1 MIAPAELRAAPLL
14 ADLADGELEWLAGIA
29 GEVVLAPGEPLAMEG
44 DPADAMYVIL
54 EGEIQFSH
62 KGVPD
67 WGIFLGQPGELTGL
81 LPFSRMT
88 HYLGTV
94 RATVPTRLASIH
106 RDLFPEMFRRVPV
119 LEQRLVAALA
129 DRVREATR
137 AEQQRDKLLAL
148 GRLSAGLAH
157 ELNNPAS
164 AVKRG
169 AAQLRERLN
178 ALPRLTAALAGC
190 ALEAEQMRALA
201 ALQERKTRDGPAT
214 ALAPLDASDRGDEV
228 EAWLETR
235 GVADPWMLAE
245 TFVSSGV
252 ELDELRELE
261 GTLPPRSL
269 GDALA
274 WLASGLAA
282 ETMLRV
288 LEDSAGRISELVSAV
303 KSYSRMD
310 EVQARG
316 PVDVH
321 EGLESTLVML
331 AHRIREHGVRVE
343 RDYDPELP
351 HPWGSAGDL
360 NQVWTNL
367 VDNALDA
374 APRGGRLG
382 LRTAHRGGEVLVEVR
397 DDGPGIPPDIEDRV
411 WEPFFTTK
419 DVGEGTGLGLDI
431 VRRIV
436 VRQHSGVVTVQSRPG
451 DTCFQVRLPVHPAPR
466 PAVTAPAAEAPG
478 REVPV
483 APSAGPAPQA
493 GA

>member
-1 MIAPAELRAAPLL
+1 MITPAELRVAPLL
-14 ADLADGELEWLAGIA
+14 ADLEEGELGWLAGIA
-29 GEVVLAPGEPLAMEG
+29 GEVVLGPGQPLAVEG

-54 EGEIQFSH
+54 EGEIQFRRE
-62 KGVPD
+62 GVPD
-67 WGIFLGQPGELTGL
+67 SGIFLGEPGELTGL

-88 HYLGTV
+88 HYVGTV

-106 RDLFPEMFRRVPV
+106 RDRFPEMFRRVPV

-129 DRVREATR
+129 DRVRESTR

-157 ELNNPAS
+157 EMNNPAS
-164 AVKRG
+164 AVRRG

-190 ALEAEQMRALA
+190 SLDAEQMRELA

-214 ALAPLDASDRGDEV
+214 PLAPLDASDREDEV
-228 EAWLETR
+228 EAWLRAR
-235 GVADPWMLAE
+235 GVPDPWMLAE
-245 TFVSSGV
+245 TFVSSAV
-252 ELDELRELE
+252 ELDELRGLE
-261 GTLPPRSL
+261 ETLPARSL

-282 ETMLRV
+282 ELMLRS
-288 LEDSAGRISELVSAV
+288 LEDSAGRISELVAAV
-303 KSYSRMD
+303 KSYSHMD

-331 AHRIREHGVRVE
+331 GHRIRERGMRVE
-343 RDYDPELP
+343 RDYDPGLP
-351 HPWGSAGDL
+351 HPWGNAGDL

-367 VDNALDA
+367 IDNALDA

-382 LRTAHRGGEVLVEVR
+382 LRTALRGDEVLVEVR
-397 DDGPGIPPDIEDRV
+397 DDGPGIPPEVEDRV

-436 VRQHSGVVTVQSRPG
+436 VRQHGGEVGVQSRPG
-451 DTCFQVRLPVHPAPR
+451 DTCFQVRIPVHPAGR
-466 PAVTAPAAEAPG
+466 TGPAAEPDPGVTDAAAP
-478 REVPV
+478 
-483 APSAGPAPQA
+483 ALTPAPEA
-493 GA
+493 P